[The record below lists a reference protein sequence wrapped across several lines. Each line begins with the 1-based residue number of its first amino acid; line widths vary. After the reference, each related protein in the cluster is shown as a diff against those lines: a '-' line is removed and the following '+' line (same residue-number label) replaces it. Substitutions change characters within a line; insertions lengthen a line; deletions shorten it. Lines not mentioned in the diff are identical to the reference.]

1 MDANGQ
7 RFWMLCAA
15 AHWPTRALTVW
26 DESCRTL
33 RLASER
39 TLSPPANPSAAFAAA
54 NSALEVIPRALDQF
68 DAVAYWDEA
77 ASVIAVKSYLPEP
90 AVALPLTERPSDL
103 CVGADSVLYVALS
116 GGVLMHD
123 LRGRW
128 RDVLVRPDNPPAGG
142 FTPWRLCAAF
152 PGGAWVLDRS
162 SSRLAKLDG
171 QPLPAQIP
179 LTDEYAPTVFR
190 PQPENCH
197 VPTLRVL
204 ADLAWPSGER
214 PIALAAQANMGLA
227 LLFWVADGQATLR
240 LWDAHAERLQAP
252 LTLQGARYA
261 YAIEWLDSERI
272 VVRMP
277 GRPDAPAFA
286 LDTGNL
292 APTRYPLGDVYPI
305 SEDGLEAPFAH
316 RVAGPPCYPAGAR
329 GAEPLYPL
337 SLSNLARKG
346 NAANYAGSSSDFTA
360 QLCDSGSTTTV
371 WHRLY
376 AEAAIPAHSGFTV
389 WLAATNEVRPPAA
402 DDLQSWQPH
411 GFGRDIA
418 TLDTAFSA
426 PQLPRAVWERMP
438 SELPGHPGL
447 GAWAPEPQT
456 RGLFS
461 VLIQNTHHRVRTLTG
476 RYLWVRIE
484 LFGDG
489 RAGPQIAAL
498 RAYGSRFSYVD
509 QYLPRVY
516 RETLFGEPAQ
526 AAGEL
531 LERIDLSH
539 RALLDGAG
547 SAPITGALLDRLRQT
562 ISDLGDATAVMVERP
577 GKSWLLH
584 DVSDRRTWRLTLDSM
599 EASFR
604 AALDRAG
611 AGHTAV
617 DSPFLTHLK
626 LAIPDLGDATAVV
639 TVIQRGLEWQLEDAI
654 GHRTWQLT
662 HDAGAIGIYR
672 PQASH
677 ADFLGRMLAS
687 FESVLTPL
695 EDRIAAAH
703 LVSDPDATPELH
715 LDWLA
720 NWIGVAFDPALPAQ
734 RRREWLNSAEALA
747 RWHGTRRGLLLALN
761 IATGGGVQGG
771 EIIVIEDFRLR
782 RILATLLGVDLAGD
796 IDPLLPGLTQSGNS
810 IVGDTL
816 VLGDQE
822 QAELLAL
829 FRDEVATPAEND
841 AVLSFYAKLAHRA
854 TVLVHNNVT
863 PQDLGLIRRIA
874 ELESPAHVD
883 VRVVSA
889 TRPLMVGVFS
899 LVGVDTYLGPPQPP
913 SPVQLNRSGLG
924 DYLIGPAALDPRL
937 RGAAA
942 PPPPAARP
950 VADAG
955 ADQRVAFSNSF
966 ELDGSASRAAN
977 GHDIDRYVWRR
988 LPPEIT

>member
-7 RFWMLCAA
+7 RFWMLGAA
-15 AHWPTRALTVW
+15 AHWPARAHTVW

-39 TLSPPANPSAAFAAA
+39 NLPPPANPSTAFAAA

-77 ASVIAVKSYLPEP
+77 AGVIAVKSYLPEP
-90 AVALPLTERPSDL
+90 AVALALTERPSDL
-103 CVGADSVLYVALS
+103 CVGADAVLYVALS

-123 LRGRW
+123 LRDRW
-128 RDVLVRPDNPPAGG
+128 PDVLVRPANPPAGG

-152 PGGAWVLDRS
+152 PGGAWVLDRAG
-162 SSRLAKLDG
+162 SRLAKLEG

-179 LTDEYAPTVFR
+179 LTDDYAPTVFR
-190 PQPENCH
+190 PQPENCR
-197 VPTLRVL
+197 VPALRVL
-204 ADLAWPSGER
+204 ADPAWPSGER
-214 PIALAAQANMGLA
+214 PIALAAQANAGLA
-227 LLFWVADGQATLR
+227 LLSWVADGQATLR

-261 YAIEWLDSERI
+261 YAIEWLDAERI

-286 LDTGNL
+286 LDTGNV

-305 SEDGLEAPFAH
+305 SEDGLESPFAH

-337 SLSNLARKG
+337 SLSNLARQG
-346 NAANYAGSSSDFTA
+346 NAANYAGSGSNFTA
-360 QLCDSGSTTTV
+360 QLIDSGSTTTV

-389 WLAATNEVRPPAA
+389 WLAATNEVRPPAV

-418 TLDTAFSA
+418 AVDTAFSA

-447 GAWAPEPQT
+447 GAWSPEPQT

-461 VLIQNTHHRVRTLTG
+461 VLIQNARHRVRTLTG

-509 QYLPRVY
+509 QYLPCVY
-516 RETLFGEPAQ
+516 RETLFGELAR

-531 LERIDLSH
+531 LDSIELSH
-539 RALLDGAG
+539 AAALDGAG
-547 SAPITGALLDRLRQT
+547 SAVITGAL
-562 ISDLGDATAVMVERP
+562 
-577 GKSWLLH
+577 
-584 DVSDRRTWRLTLDSM
+584 
-599 EASFR
+599 
-604 AALDRAG
+604 AAR
-611 AGHTAV
+611 
-617 DSPFLTHLK
+617 LK
-626 LAIPDLGDATAVV
+626 LAIPDLGDAVV
-639 TVIQRGLEWQLEDAI
+639 TVEPPGAAWLLRDMSGR
-654 GHRTWQLT
+654 RTWRLT
-662 HDAGAIGIYR
+662 QDTAAIGIYR
-672 PQASH
+672 PQASR
-677 ADFLGRMLAS
+677 ADFLGRMMAS
-687 FESVLTPL
+687 FEGVLTPL

-703 LVSDPDATPELH
+703 LVSDPDATPEQH

-734 RRREWLNSAEALA
+734 RRRDWLKGSEALA

-771 EIIVIEDFRLR
+771 EIILIEDFRLR
-782 RILATLLGVDLAGD
+782 RILATLLGVDLTGD
-796 IDPLLPGLTQSGNS
+796 VDPLLPGLTQSGNS
-810 IVGDTL
+810 VVGDTL

-829 FRDEVATPAEND
+829 FREEVATPAEND
-841 AVLSFYAKLAHRA
+841 AVLSFHARLAHRA

-889 TRPLMVGVFS
+889 TRPLMAGVFS

-913 SPVQLNRSGLG
+913 SPVHLNRSGLGLG
-924 DYLIGPAALDPRL
+924 DYLIGPATLDPRM

-942 PPPPAARP
+942 PPPATRP
-950 VADAG
+950 VANAG

-977 GHDIDRYVWRR
+977 GHDIERYVWRR
-988 LPPEIT
+988 LPPEITR